1 MQAHYQNT
9 TIAGVVTELDP
20 AKATFRV
27 HLRDD
32 RTLPVLV
39 SDTCWISV
47 MTNLDGVN
55 RDSMPPPADAP
66 PDEAPDSVPGR
77 VRKYVHQGAYVV
89 VEGTYMVYDHTS
101 LFSAEKINI
110 VTSQPGRVLFE
121 ETHWWLSQIS
131 QMANRW
137 LDNLF
142 DHRRSYTIDDFSQFY
157 RTNLNIQGM
166 PKNDDVQECAT
177 LARLIYG
184 LSSAYLLTGNERYFL
199 AARAGVAYQREAFRQ
214 VSHDG
219 KYVFWAYG
227 RRRHADGSVTLLV
240 PSQGDDDRNTIPL
253 YEQIYALAGLTQY
266 FRITMDWEVLDDIRR
281 TIDTFQA
288 FFHDGPNDPDRGAPP
303 FPGQGGYFSHIDPGT
318 MRPDSDQLNQTGNRL
333 RKNWNS
339 IGDHIPAYLIT
350 LIQALEP
357 SVRGDARSSLNA
369 LLETCRTILKETTDL
384 IVGKFLEEE
393 CPYANERFHADWT
406 PDQAWGWQQNRAIIG
421 HNLKIAW
428 NLCRVANYYE
438 MCETQHR
445 QRGET
450 RQANDFRTRAD
461 RALALAKKLGDDM
474 IRVGLDRTRPGVY
487 DCVERA
493 PANGMPVQFTWGTHK
508 DFWQQEQGILAYL
521 ILHHHF
527 PQDGRYYQE
536 AHDLM
541 AFWNLYFL
549 DRDRQGIFFRTDDTG
564 MPIIQGSFADKGGH
578 AISGYHA
585 FELNFLA
592 HLYIRSYLIPAE
604 AKGRDSTFC
613 LYFRL
618 NKNKG
623 MTSINVLPDF
633 FPPGTLRITDV
644 RVNGVNRADLVP
656 GPADTFQ
663 ILIDDSMKDAQLAVV
678 FKALSRTQ
686 PPAIAP
692 A

>member
-1 MQAHYQNT
+1 MTVGGVMQAYYHRT
-9 TIAGVVTELDP
+9 TIAGVVTDRDP
-20 AKATFRV
+20 TATTFNVR
-27 HLRDD
+27 LRDD
-32 RTLPVLV
+32 RTLAVV
-39 SDTCWISV
+39 VNDTCWFSV

-77 VRKYVHQGAYVV
+77 IRKYIHQDGYVV
-89 VEGTYMVYDHTS
+89 VEGTYMVYDQTT
-101 LFSAEKINI
+101 LFSAEKVNI
-110 VTSQPGRVLFE
+110 VTSQPDRVLFE

-166 PKNDDVQECAT
+166 PTDNDVQECAT

-227 RRRHADGSVTLLV
+227 RRRHADGTVTLLV
-240 PSQGDDDRNTIPL
+240 PSQSGDDFNTIPL

-266 FRITMDWEVLDDIRR
+266 FRITMDWEVLEDIRR

-288 FFHDGPNDPDRGAPP
+288 FFHDGKDDPDREPP
-303 FPGQGGYFSHIDPGT
+303 FPGLGGYFSHIDPGT
-318 MRPDSDQLNQTGNRL
+318 MRPDSIQLGPDKNQS

-350 LIQALEP
+350 LIQALDP
-357 SVRGDARSSLNA
+357 SVRGGARESLDA
-369 LLETCRTILKETTDL
+369 LLGTCRDILTETADL
-384 IVGKFLEEE
+384 IVEKFPDEG
-393 CPYANERFHADWT
+393 CPYVNERFHADWA
-406 PDQAWGWQQNRAIIG
+406 PDHAWGWQQNRAIIG

-428 NLCRVANYYE
+428 NLCRVANYYQMRE
-438 MCETQHR
+438 KRHR
-445 QRGET
+445 DHGQDAEADG
-450 RQANDFRTRAD
+450 FRDRAD
-461 RALALAKKLGDDM
+461 KALALAKTLGDAM
-474 IRVGLDRTRPGVY
+474 IGAGLDRTRPGVY
-487 DCVERA
+487 DCVERD
-493 PANGMPVQFTWGTHK
+493 PANGMPIQFTWGTHK

-527 PQDGRYYQE
+527 PEDGRYYQE

-564 MPIIQGSFADKGGH
+564 MPIIQGSFSDKGGH
-578 AISGYHA
+578 SISGYHA

-604 AKGRDSTFC
+604 ENGRDTTFC

-618 NKNKG
+618 HKNTG

-633 FPPGTLRITDV
+633 FPPRKLGIAEV
-644 RVNGVNRADLVP
+644 RVNGVNRPDLVP
-656 GPADTFQ
+656 QQADTFQ
-663 ILIDDSMKDAQLAVV
+663 ILIDESMEDAQLSVV
-678 FKALSRTQ
+678 FKAH
-686 PPAIAP
+686 A
-692 A
+692 

>member
-1 MQAHYQNT
+1 MQGYYQRT
-9 TIAGVVTELDP
+9 TMAGVVIDVDP
-20 AKATFRV
+20 PNATFSV
-27 HLRDD
+27 SLRTGH
-32 RTLPVLV
+32 TLPVRV
-39 SDTCWISV
+39 NDTCVFSV

-55 RDSMPPPADAP
+55 RDSMPTPTNAP
-66 PDEAPDSVPGR
+66 KDEAPDSVPGR
-77 VRKYVHQGAYVV
+77 IRKYVLSNTYVV
-89 VEGTYMVYDHTS
+89 VEGTYMDHNHTT
-101 LFSAEKINI
+101 LFAAQKINI
-110 VTSQPGRVLFE
+110 ITSQPGRVLFE

-166 PKNDDVQECAT
+166 PTDNSIQECAT

-184 LSSAYLLTGNERYFL
+184 LASAYLLTGNERYFL

-227 RRRHADGSVTLLV
+227 RQRHADGSVTLLV
-240 PSQGDDDRNTIPL
+240 PSQNGDDFNTIPL

-266 FRITMDWEVLDDIRR
+266 FRITLDWEVLDDIRR
-281 TIDTFQA
+281 TIGTFQA
-288 FFHDGPNDPDRGAPP
+288 FFHDGQDDPDRDPP
-303 FPGQGGYFSHIDPGT
+303 FPGLGGYFSHIDPGT
-318 MRPDSDQLNQTGNRL
+318 MRPDSIQLGDKKNQS

-357 SVRGDARSSLNA
+357 LGGDASEAVKS
-369 LLETCRTILKETTDL
+369 LLETCRAILLETTDL
-384 IVGKFLEEE
+384 IVTKFPDPT
-393 CPYANERFHADWT
+393 CPYVNERFHADWT
-406 PDQAWGWQQNRAIIG
+406 PDHDWEWQQNRAVVG

-428 NLCRVANYYE
+428 NLGRVANYYKARE
-438 MCETQHR
+438 KRHRGLRETAEAQDFGR
-445 QRGET
+445 R
-450 RQANDFRTRAD
+450 ANE
-461 RALALAKKLGDDM
+461 ALTLARKLGDDM

-487 DCVERA
+487 DCVERK
-493 PANGMPVQFTWGTHK
+493 PANGMPIQFTWGTHK

-527 PQDGRYYQE
+527 PEEGRYYRE

-549 DRDRQGIFFRTDDTG
+549 DRERQGIFFRTDDTG
-564 MPIIQGSFADKGGH
+564 MPIIEGTFADKGGH
-578 AISGYHA
+578 SISGYHA

-592 HLYIRSYLIPAE
+592 HLYIRSYLIPKE
-604 AKGRDSTFC
+604 ARGRDTTFC

-618 NKNKG
+618 DKSNG
-623 MTSINVLPDF
+623 VRSLNVLPDF
-633 FPPGTLRITDV
+633 FPPGKLRITEV
-644 RVNGVNRADLVP
+644 RVNGVSTPGLVP
-656 GPADTFQ
+656 DAADEFQ
-663 ILIDDSMKDAQLAVV
+663 ISIKNGMEGAQIAVV
-678 FKALSRTQ
+678 FRAL
-686 PPAIAP
+686 P
-692 A
+692 